1 MHPARK
7 FLAIAFL
14 FIAFSG
20 GAVFLYLAT
29 GGNRAE
35 PVAATVLPAPRPLP
49 SFSLV
54 DQTGKSFTR
63 DSLAG
68 RESILFF
75 GFTHC
80 PDICPATL
88 QQLAI
93 ARQRVAADGI
103 SFPDIVLVTVD
114 PARDTPDVMAEYVG
128 HFGAGITGVTGRAE
142 DIGSFA
148 SALGIFFAISG
159 DDSEN
164 YSVDHSA
171 AVLFINANVEWQAVF
186 SAPHEIDDFV
196 HDIPLLTDSR

>member
-14 FIAFSG
+14 FTAFSG
-20 GAVFLYLAT
+20 GAVFLYLAVS
-29 GGNRAE
+29 GNRSE
-35 PVAATVLPAPRPLP
+35 PVAATVLPEPRPLP
-49 SFSLV
+49 AFSLV
-54 DQTGKSFTR
+54 DQHDKPFTR
-63 DSLAG
+63 DSLTG
-68 RESILFF
+68 HDSILFF

-93 ARQRVAADGI
+93 ARQQVVADGTA
-103 SFPDIVLVTVD
+103 FPDIVLVSVD
-114 PARDTPDVMAEYVG
+114 PARDTPDIMAEYVG

-142 DIGSFA
+142 DIA
-148 SALGIFFAISG
+148 SLAGALGIFFSNSG

-164 YSVDHSA
+164 YNVDHSA
-171 AVLFINANVEWQAVF
+171 AVLLINANAEWQAVF
-186 SAPHEIDDFV
+186 SAPHEVGDFV

>member
-29 GGNRAE
+29 GGLRAE
-35 PVAATVLPAPRPLP
+35 PVAATVLPAPQPLP
-49 SFSLV
+49 SFALV
-54 DQTGKSFTR
+54 DQAGEPFTK
-63 DSLAG
+63 DSLTG
-68 RESILFF
+68 RESVLFF

-93 ARQRVAADGI
+93 ARRQLLEDGGG
-103 SFPDIVLVTVD
+103 FPDIVLVSVD
-114 PARDTPDVMAEYVG
+114 PERDTPDVMAEYVG

-142 DIGSFA
+142 DIARFA
-148 SALGIFFAISG
+148 SALGIFFAVSG
-159 DDSEN
+159 DDEN
-164 YSVDHSA
+164 NYNVDHSA
-171 AVLFINANVEWQAVF
+171 AVLLINANAEWQAVF

-196 HDIPLLTDSR
+196 HDIPLLTDST